1 MIDIGLNNHQQVD
14 DAAQTSAVSLAKGG
28 YWDLD
33 SVELKKEL
41 LVGELCR
48 KLLRMYGNEYV
59 AIYGV
64 NAIKRREKLF
74 MSEKKGAKVQRL

>member
-1 MIDIGLNNHQQVD
+1 MHKCSIFNAFLNKCPDQRLPRLKVIDIGLNNYQQVD

-33 SVELKKEL
+33 SVELKKESH
-41 LVGELCR
+41 VGELCR

-59 AIYGV
+59 AI
-64 NAIKRREKLF
+64 
-74 MSEKKGAKVQRL
+74 